1 MNAIKLILLIFSVRL
16 LSIFVNL
23 PFLLPWTLTF
33 LCNKQ
38 PAMQA
43 MLVQLDNQQ
52 RSCQTFCLL
61 VKHSSESECEQDCQV
76 QFGPG
81 RFKFNSRNLSSSH
94 ITSFENT
101 QSPLKLQIQGSQIL
115 EITAK
120 TSMMIFFNLVGFSLV
135 TFV

>member
-16 LSIFVNL
+16 LSFFVNL
-23 PFLLPWTLTF
+23 PLLLPWTLTF
-33 LCNKQ
+33 CVISNQQCN
-38 PAMQA
+38 A
-43 MLVQLDNQQ
+43 MLVQVDNHQ

>member
-16 LSIFVNL
+16 HSFFVNL

-38 PAMQA
+38 PAIQA

-61 VKHSSESECEQDCQV
+61 VKHSSESECEQHCQR

-81 RFKFNSRNLSSSH
+81 RFKLNSRNLSSSR
-94 ITSFENT
+94 ITSFEITQLPPHITNPRVPNT
-101 QSPLKLQIQGSQIL
+101 GNHCKDIHVD
-115 EITAK
+115 
-120 TSMMIFFNLVGFSLV
+120 FFSLV
-135 TFV
+135 GLVW